1 MEWRICLRSCKGHWG
16 AGLPVFD
23 PLWLGQVC
31 VKRFT
36 LQISVTLSC
45 TCIANTLCLWQ
56 NDKRRRHRDCADKG
70 LSAFLFCTS
79 FCGRISICVCV
90 TFLDK
95 VRQIY
100 CKRTKTKQI
109 QFCLTKQVHTHTH
122 THTHTQMRARTKQLS
137 DISGKAEYTSGHL
150 LPL

>member
-1 MEWRICLRSCKGHWG
+1 LTLYDWDRY
-16 AGLPVFD
+16 
-23 PLWLGQVC
+23 

-70 LSAFLFCTS
+70 LSAFLFRTS

-90 TFLDK
+90 TLLDK
-95 VRQIY
+95 FTGKFTANTQ
-100 CKRTKTKQI
+100 KQNKYN
-109 QFCLTKQVHTHTH
+109 FAWLNKYTHTH
-122 THTHTQMRARTKQLS
+122 THTHANARTHKTAVRYF
-137 DISGKAEYTSGHL
+137 GKSRIHVRSSTATL
-150 LPL
+150 RRCVRVCP